1 MSSKN
6 KVVVKI
12 MGHEYKLV
20 SDDTREYMQKISNY
34 VDDRMNE
41 ISEGNKKL
49 STAMIAV
56 LSALNIAD
64 DYFKLQ
70 ESMAELEKKTS
81 NPVFELQK
89 TKEKIEEVNQEIN
102 KKNMEY
108 ESMVEQFEGFLQ
120 SSSVYEE
127 ELSTLKEK
135 LNMLSFELLSKEDKL
150 KKSTETIVSLEKQLK
165 EAHKKKDQI
174 TFQDS
179 SDDQTS

>member
-20 SDDTREYMQKISNY
+20 SEDSREYMQKISNY

-41 ISEGNKKL
+41 IFEGNKKL
-49 STAMIAV
+49 STAMVAV
-56 LSALNIAD
+56 LSALNVAD

-70 ESMAELEKKTS
+70 EAFAELEKKAV

-89 TKEKIEEVNQEIN
+89 TKDKIEEVNQEIT

-108 ESMVEQFEGFLQ
+108 ETMVVQFEDFLQ
-120 SSSVYEE
+120 TSSVYEE
-127 ELSTLKEK
+127 ELTTLKEK

-150 KKSTETIVSLEKQLK
+150 KRSSETIINLENQLK
-165 EAHKKKDQI
+165 EASRRKDQI
-174 TFQDS
+174 TF
-179 SDDQTS
+179 SDVNE

>member
-20 SDDTREYMQKISNY
+20 SEDSREYMQKISNY
-34 VDDRMNE
+34 VDDRMSE

-64 DYFKLQ
+64 EYFKLQ
-70 ESMAELEKKTS
+70 EAMTELEKKTA

-89 TKEKIEEVNQEIN
+89 TKDKIEEVNQEIH

-108 ESMVEQFEGFLQ
+108 ETMVGQFEDFLQ

-127 ELSTLKEK
+127 ELANLKEK
-135 LNMLSFELLSKEDKL
+135 LNMLSFELLAKEDKL
-150 KKSTETIVSLEKQLK
+150 KKSTETIVSLERQLK
-165 EAHKKKDQI
+165 EAHKRKEQI
-174 TFQDS
+174 TF
-179 SDDQTS
+179 SDVNDDTTP